1 MLKRNWH
8 WVLVALIVMSVGGFL
23 FLRPTPPLAY
33 KGL

>member
-8 WVLVALIVMSVGGFL
+8 WVLVALMAMSVGGFI
-23 FLRPTPPLAY
+23 FLRPTSPPAY